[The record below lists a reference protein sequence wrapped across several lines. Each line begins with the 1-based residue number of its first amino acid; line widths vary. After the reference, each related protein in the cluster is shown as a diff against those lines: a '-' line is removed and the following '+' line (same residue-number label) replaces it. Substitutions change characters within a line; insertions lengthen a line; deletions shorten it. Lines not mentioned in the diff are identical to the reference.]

1 MNELAQELNE
11 TLRGTI
17 IAALLSEMGRRFYFP
32 KGIVAQT
39 SEAKKLAHRYD
50 ATVGMA
56 FEEGEPLHLPAIRDY
71 MPELSPQ
78 EIFAYS
84 TTSGEQALR
93 DVWHE
98 EMLRKNPDLE
108 GKSTSVPLVVSG
120 ITHGLATTADLLV
133 DAGDVVVLPD
143 MFWGNYRLIFSER
156 RGARIATFPFFDD
169 KGGFNLGGLR
179 DVLRQEARDGSPD
192 GSAKRKIIVLLNF
205 PNNPTGYSPSEP
217 EKNDIV
223 QILTEAAESGA
234 KIAVITVVI
243 LLIAFTYLPPYSV
256 VSCQWCLSR
265 DGKTIVKGY
274 IVNSIYRNPAPGVA
288 IQIKLFPSG
297 SAIPL
302 HDRQFGSTDVNGVFS
317 VELGPSPPEQQEMY
331 IINTAYNYSSLFLTD
346 RWHIKDFSRANP
358 GQCK

>member
-1 MNELAQELNE
+1 MLHWLLN
-11 TLRGTI
+11 
-17 IAALLSEMGRRFYFP
+17 ALLPSILGSLIASFL
-32 KGIVAQT
+32 V
-39 SEAKKLAHRYD
+39 LAILKWKR
-50 ATVGMA
+50 
-56 FEEGEPLHLPAIRDY
+56 
-71 MPELSPQ
+71 
-78 EIFAYS
+78 
-84 TTSGEQALR
+84 
-93 DVWHE
+93 
-98 EMLRKNPDLE
+98 N
-108 GKSTSVPLVVSG
+108 VVDWS
-120 ITHGLATTADLLV
+120 L
-133 DAGDVVVLPD
+133 
-143 MFWGNYRLIFSER
+143 F
-156 RGARIATFPFFDD
+156 
-169 KGGFNLGGLR
+169 
-179 DVLRQEARDGSPD
+179 
-192 GSAKRKIIVLLNF
+192 
-205 PNNPTGYSPSEP
+205 
-217 EKNDIV
+217 
-223 QILTEAAESGA
+223 A